1 MNRKNYI
8 INPDVKE
15 KEQLVKII
23 LIIAAVF
30 IVYCLIEMIREL
42 RDFRVTKYRICSQ
55 KLNGIKETKRIVFLS
70 DLHNRMY
77 GEENERLLKS
87 IREQQ
92 PDLILIGGD
101 MLVRKDGN
109 SYDKTVRFLDKL
121 PEICPVYC
129 ANGNH
134 EQKLKELP
142 DKYEQSYEDYK
153 KALTASGIHMLE
165 NASET
170 VRLDEVPVKISGLEI
185 PLGAYARFGKK
196 ELPLKEITDRIGEH
210 GEEYQILLAHH
221 PGYMKEYLAYGADLI
236 LGGHYHG
243 CVVQLPGIGGV
254 ISPNFT
260 LFPKY
265 SGGIYEEG
273 EQTAV
278 VSRGLGTHSVPLRLW
293 NWPELVV
300 LELSGTFGN
309 NGNTDTAK

>member
-1 MNRKNYI
+1 MI
-8 INPDVKE
+8 
-15 KEQLVKII
+15 KII
-23 LIIAAVF
+23 LIIVAVF

-55 KLNGIKETKRIVFLS
+55 KLNGIKREKKIIFLR

-77 GEENERLLKS
+77 GEENERLLES
-87 IREQQ
+87 IRNQH

-109 SYDKTVRFLDKL
+109 SYDKTVHFLAKL
-121 PEICPVYC
+121 PGICPVYC

-142 DKYEQSYEDYK
+142 DKYEQSYEEYK

-170 VRLDEVPVKISGLEI
+170 VKLEEVPVKLSGLEI

-196 ELPLKEITDRIGEH
+196 ELSLKEITDRIGEH
-210 GEEYQILLAHH
+210 GDDYQILLAHH

-243 CVVQLPGIGGV
+243 CVVQLPWIGGV
-254 ISPNFT
+254 ISTNFT

-265 SGGIYEEG
+265 SGGIYPEG

-293 NWPELVV
+293 NWPELIV
-300 LELSGTFGN
+300 LELSGN
-309 NGNTDTAK
+309 ER

>member
-1 MNRKNYI
+1 M
-8 INPDVKE
+8 
-15 KEQLVKII
+15 
-23 LIIAAVF
+23 AVF

-55 KLNGIKETKRIVFLS
+55 KLNGIKREKKIIFLS

-77 GEENERLLKS
+77 GGENERLLES
-87 IREQQ
+87 IRNQH

-109 SYDKTVRFLDKL
+109 FYDKTVHFLAKL
-121 PEICPVYC
+121 PGICPVYC

-142 DKYEQSYEDYK
+142 DKYEQSYEEYK

-170 VRLDEVPVKISGLEI
+170 VKLDEVPVKLSGLEI

-196 ELPLKEITDRIGEH
+196 ELSLKEITDRIGEH
-210 GEEYQILLAHH
+210 GDDYQILLAHH

-243 CVVQLPGIGGV
+243 CLVQLPGIGGV
-254 ISPNFT
+254 ISTNFT

-265 SGGIYEEG
+265 SGGIYQEG

-293 NWPELVV
+293 NWPELIV
-300 LELSGTFGN
+300 LELSGN
-309 NGNTDTAK
+309 ER

>member
-1 MNRKNYI
+1 M
-8 INPDVKE
+8 
-15 KEQLVKII
+15 
-23 LIIAAVF
+23 AVF

-55 KLNGIKETKRIVFLS
+55 KLNGIKREKKIIFLS

-77 GEENERLLKS
+77 GEENERLLES
-87 IREQQ
+87 IRNQH

-109 SYDKTVRFLDKL
+109 SYDKTVHFLAKL
-121 PEICPVYC
+121 SGICPVYC

-142 DKYEQSYEDYK
+142 DKYEQSYEEYK

-170 VRLDEVPVKISGLEI
+170 VKLEEVPVKLSGLEI

-196 ELPLKEITDRIGEH
+196 ELSLKEITDRIGEH
-210 GEEYQILLAHH
+210 GDDYQILLAHH

-254 ISPNFT
+254 ISTNFT

-265 SGGIYEEG
+265 SGGIYQEG

-293 NWPELVV
+293 NWPELIV
-300 LELSGTFGN
+300 LELSGN
-309 NGNTDTAK
+309 ER

>member
-1 MNRKNYI
+1 MI
-8 INPDVKE
+8 
-15 KEQLVKII
+15 KII
-23 LIIAAVF
+23 LIIVAVF

-55 KLNGIKETKRIVFLS
+55 KLNGIKKEKKIIFLS

-77 GEENERLLKS
+77 GEENERLLES
-87 IREQQ
+87 IRNQH

-109 SYDKTVRFLDKL
+109 FYDKTVHFLAKL
-121 PEICPVYC
+121 PGICPVYC

-142 DKYEQSYEDYK
+142 DKYEQSYEEYK

-170 VRLDEVPVKISGLEI
+170 VKLEEVPVKLSGLEI

-196 ELPLKEITDRIGEH
+196 ELSLKEITDRIGEH
-210 GEEYQILLAHH
+210 GDDYQILLAHH

-254 ISPNFT
+254 ISTNFT

-265 SGGIYEEG
+265 SGGIYPEG

-293 NWPELVV
+293 NWPELIV
-300 LELSGTFGN
+300 LELSGN
-309 NGNTDTAK
+309 ER

>member
-1 MNRKNYI
+1 MI
-8 INPDVKE
+8 
-15 KEQLVKII
+15 KII
-23 LIIAAVF
+23 LIIVAVF

-55 KLNGIKETKRIVFLS
+55 KLNGIKREKKIIFLS

-77 GEENERLLKS
+77 GEENERLLES
-87 IREQQ
+87 IRNQH

-109 SYDKTVRFLDKL
+109 SYDKTVHFLAKL
-121 PEICPVYC
+121 PGICPVYC

-142 DKYEQSYEDYK
+142 DKYEQSYEEYK

-170 VRLDEVPVKISGLEI
+170 VKLDEVPVKLSGLEI

-196 ELPLKEITDRIGEH
+196 ELSLKEITDRIGEH
-210 GEEYQILLAHH
+210 GDDYQILLAHH

-243 CVVQLPGIGGV
+243 CVVQLPGLGGV
-254 ISPNFT
+254 ISTNFT

-265 SGGIYEEG
+265 SGGIYQEG

-293 NWPELVV
+293 NWPELIV
-300 LELSGTFGN
+300 LELSGN
-309 NGNTDTAK
+309 ER

>member
-1 MNRKNYI
+1 MI
-8 INPDVKE
+8 
-15 KEQLVKII
+15 KII
-23 LIIAAVF
+23 LIIVAVF

-55 KLNGIKETKRIVFLS
+55 KLNGIKREKKIIFLS

-77 GEENERLLKS
+77 GEENERLLES
-87 IREQQ
+87 IRNQH
-92 PDLILIGGD
+92 PNLILIGGD

-109 SYDKTVRFLDKL
+109 SYDKTVHFLAKL
-121 PEICPVYC
+121 PGICPVYC

-142 DKYEQSYEDYK
+142 DKYEQSYEEYK

-170 VRLDEVPVKISGLEI
+170 VKLDEVPVKLSGLEI

-196 ELPLKEITDRIGEH
+196 ELSLKEITDRIGEH
-210 GEEYQILLAHH
+210 GDDYQILLAHH
-221 PGYMKEYLAYGADLI
+221 PGYMKEYLTYGADLI

-243 CVVQLPGIGGV
+243 CVVQLPWIGGV
-254 ISPNFT
+254 ISTNFT

-265 SGGIYEEG
+265 SGGIYQEG

-293 NWPELVV
+293 NWPELIV
-300 LELSGTFGN
+300 LELSGN
-309 NGNTDTAK
+309 ER

>member
-1 MNRKNYI
+1 MI
-8 INPDVKE
+8 
-15 KEQLVKII
+15 KII
-23 LIIAAVF
+23 LIIVAVF

-55 KLNGIKETKRIVFLS
+55 KLNGIKREKKLIFLS

-77 GEENERLLKS
+77 GEENERLLES
-87 IREQQ
+87 IRNQH

-109 SYDKTVRFLDKL
+109 SYDKTVHFLAKL
-121 PEICPVYC
+121 PGICPVYC

-142 DKYEQSYEDYK
+142 DKYEQSYEEYK

-170 VRLDEVPVKISGLEI
+170 VKLEEVPVKLSGLEI

-196 ELPLKEITDRIGEH
+196 ELSLKEITDRIGEH
-210 GEEYQILLAHH
+210 GDDYQILLAHH

-254 ISPNFT
+254 ISTNFT

-265 SGGIYEEG
+265 SGGIYPEG

-278 VSRGLGTHSVPLRLW
+278 VSRGLGTQSVPLRLW
-293 NWPELVV
+293 NWPELIV
-300 LELSGTFGN
+300 LELSGN
-309 NGNTDTAK
+309 ER

>member
-1 MNRKNYI
+1 MI
-8 INPDVKE
+8 
-15 KEQLVKII
+15 KII
-23 LIIAAVF
+23 LIIVAVF

-55 KLNGIKETKRIVFLS
+55 KLNGIKREKKIIFLS

-87 IREQQ
+87 IRNQH

-109 SYDKTVRFLDKL
+109 SYDKTIHFLAKL
-121 PEICPVYC
+121 PGICPVYC

-142 DKYEQSYEDYK
+142 DKYEQSYEEYK

-170 VRLDEVPVKISGLEI
+170 VKLDEVPVKLSGLEI

-196 ELPLKEITDRIGEH
+196 ELSLKEITDRIGEH
-210 GEEYQILLAHH
+210 GDDYQILLAHH

-254 ISPNFT
+254 ISTNFT

-265 SGGIYEEG
+265 SGGIYQEG

-293 NWPELVV
+293 NWPELIV
-300 LELSGTFGN
+300 LELSGN
-309 NGNTDTAK
+309 ER

>member
-1 MNRKNYI
+1 MI
-8 INPDVKE
+8 
-15 KEQLVKII
+15 KII
-23 LIIAAVF
+23 LIIVAVF

-55 KLNGIKETKRIVFLS
+55 KLNGIKREKKIIFLS

-77 GEENERLLKS
+77 GEENERLLES
-87 IREQQ
+87 IRNQH

-109 SYDKTVRFLDKL
+109 SYDKTVHFLAKL
-121 PEICPVYC
+121 PGICPVYC

-142 DKYEQSYEDYK
+142 DKYEQSYEEYK
-153 KALTASGIHMLE
+153 KVLTASGIHMLE

-170 VRLDEVPVKISGLEI
+170 VKLDEVPVKLSGLEI

-196 ELPLKEITDRIGEH
+196 ELSLKEITDRIGEH
-210 GEEYQILLAHH
+210 GDDYQILLAHH

-254 ISPNFT
+254 ISTNFT

-265 SGGIYEEG
+265 SGGIYQEG

-293 NWPELVV
+293 NWPELIV
-300 LELSGTFGN
+300 LELSGN
-309 NGNTDTAK
+309 ER

>member
-1 MNRKNYI
+1 MI
-8 INPDVKE
+8 
-15 KEQLVKII
+15 KII
-23 LIIAAVF
+23 LIIVAVF

-55 KLNGIKETKRIVFLS
+55 KLNGIKGEKKIIFLS

-77 GEENERLLKS
+77 GEENKRLLES
-87 IREQQ
+87 IRDQH

-109 SYDKTVRFLDKL
+109 SYDKTVHFLTKL
-121 PEICPVYC
+121 PGICPVYC

-142 DKYEQSYEDYK
+142 DKYEQSYEEYK
-153 KALTASGIHMLE
+153 RILTASGIHMLE

-170 VRLDEVPVKISGLEI
+170 VKLDEVPVKLSGLEI
-185 PLGAYARFGKK
+185 PLRAYARFGKK
-196 ELPLKEITDRIGEH
+196 ELSLKEITDRIGEH
-210 GEEYQILLAHH
+210 GGDYQILLAHH

-265 SGGIYEEG
+265 SGGIYREG

-293 NWPELVV
+293 NWPELIV
-300 LELSGTFGN
+300 LELSGN
-309 NGNTDTAK
+309 ER

>member
-1 MNRKNYI
+1 MI
-8 INPDVKE
+8 
-15 KEQLVKII
+15 KII
-23 LIIAAVF
+23 LIIVAVL

-55 KLNGIKETKRIVFLS
+55 KLNGIKREKKLIFLS

-77 GEENERLLKS
+77 GEENERLLES
-87 IREQQ
+87 IRNQH

-109 SYDKTVRFLDKL
+109 SYDKTVHFLAKL
-121 PEICPVYC
+121 PGICPVYC

-142 DKYEQSYEDYK
+142 DKYEQSYEEYK

-170 VRLDEVPVKISGLEI
+170 VKLEEVPVKLSGLEI

-196 ELPLKEITDRIGEH
+196 ELSLKEITDRIGEH
-210 GEEYQILLAHH
+210 GDDYKILLAHH

-254 ISPNFT
+254 ISTNFT

-265 SGGIYEEG
+265 SGGIYPEG

-293 NWPELVV
+293 NWPELIV
-300 LELSGTFGN
+300 LELSGN
-309 NGNTDTAK
+309 ER

>member
-1 MNRKNYI
+1 MI
-8 INPDVKE
+8 
-15 KEQLVKII
+15 KII
-23 LIIAAVF
+23 LIIVAVF

-55 KLNGIKETKRIVFLS
+55 KLNGIKREKKIIFLS

-77 GEENERLLKS
+77 GEENERLLES
-87 IREQQ
+87 IRNQH

-109 SYDKTVRFLDKL
+109 SYDKTVHFLAKL
-121 PEICPVYC
+121 PGICPVYC

-142 DKYEQSYEDYK
+142 DKYEQSYEEYK

-170 VRLDEVPVKISGLEI
+170 VKLEEVPVKLSGLEI

-196 ELPLKEITDRIGEH
+196 ELSLKEITNRIGEH
-210 GEEYQILLAHH
+210 GDDYQILLAHH

-243 CVVQLPGIGGV
+243 CVVQLPWIGGV
-254 ISPNFT
+254 ISTNFT

-265 SGGIYEEG
+265 SGGIYPEG

-293 NWPELVV
+293 NWPELIV
-300 LELSGTFGN
+300 LELSGN
-309 NGNTDTAK
+309 ER

>member
-1 MNRKNYI
+1 MI
-8 INPDVKE
+8 
-15 KEQLVKII
+15 KII
-23 LIIAAVF
+23 LIIVAVF

-55 KLNGIKETKRIVFLS
+55 KLNGIKREKKIIFLS

-77 GEENERLLKS
+77 GEENERLLES
-87 IREQQ
+87 IRNQH

-109 SYDKTVRFLDKL
+109 SYDKTVHFLAKL
-121 PEICPVYC
+121 PGICPVYC

-142 DKYEQSYEDYK
+142 DKYEQSYEEYK

-170 VRLDEVPVKISGLEI
+170 VKLDEVPVKLSGLEI

-196 ELPLKEITDRIGEH
+196 ELSLKEITDRIGEH
-210 GEEYQILLAHH
+210 GDDYQILLAHH

-254 ISPNFT
+254 ISTNFT
-260 LFPKY
+260 LFPQY
-265 SGGIYEEG
+265 SGGIYQEG

-293 NWPELVV
+293 NWPELIV
-300 LELSGTFGN
+300 LELSGN
-309 NGNTDTAK
+309 ER

>member
-1 MNRKNYI
+1 MI
-8 INPDVKE
+8 
-15 KEQLVKII
+15 KII
-23 LIIAAVF
+23 LIIVAVF

-55 KLNGIKETKRIVFLS
+55 KLNGIKREKKIIFLS

-87 IREQQ
+87 IRNQH

-109 SYDKTVRFLDKL
+109 SYDKTVHFLAKL
-121 PEICPVYC
+121 PGICPVYC

-142 DKYEQSYEDYK
+142 DKYEQSYEEYK

-170 VRLDEVPVKISGLEI
+170 VKLEEVPVKLSGLEI

-196 ELPLKEITDRIGEH
+196 ELSLKEITDRIGEH
-210 GEEYQILLAHH
+210 GDDYQILLAHH
-221 PGYMKEYLAYGADLI
+221 PGYMKEYLTYGADLI

-243 CVVQLPGIGGV
+243 CVVQLPWIGGV
-254 ISPNFT
+254 ISTNFT

-265 SGGIYEEG
+265 SGGIYQEG

-293 NWPELVV
+293 NWPELIV
-300 LELSGTFGN
+300 LELSGN
-309 NGNTDTAK
+309 ER

>member
-1 MNRKNYI
+1 MI
-8 INPDVKE
+8 
-15 KEQLVKII
+15 KII
-23 LIIAAVF
+23 LIIVAVF

-55 KLNGIKETKRIVFLS
+55 KLNGIKREKKIIFLS

-77 GEENERLLKS
+77 GEENERLLES
-87 IREQQ
+87 IRNQH

-109 SYDKTVRFLDKL
+109 SYDKTVHFLAKL
-121 PEICPVYC
+121 PGICPVYC

-142 DKYEQSYEDYK
+142 DKYEQSYEEYK

-170 VRLDEVPVKISGLEI
+170 VKLEEVPVKLSGLEI
-185 PLGAYARFGKK
+185 PLGAYARFGRK
-196 ELPLKEITDRIGEH
+196 ELSLKEITDRIGEH
-210 GEEYQILLAHH
+210 GDDYQILLAHH

-254 ISPNFT
+254 ISTNFT

-265 SGGIYEEG
+265 SGGIYPEG

-293 NWPELVV
+293 NWPELIV
-300 LELSGTFGN
+300 LELSGNEISFRMKI
-309 NGNTDTAK
+309 DKRL

>member
-1 MNRKNYI
+1 MI
-8 INPDVKE
+8 
-15 KEQLVKII
+15 KII
-23 LIIAAVF
+23 LIIVAVF

-55 KLNGIKETKRIVFLS
+55 KLNGIKREKKIIFLS

-77 GEENERLLKS
+77 GEENERLLES
-87 IREQQ
+87 IRNQH

-109 SYDKTVRFLDKL
+109 SYDKTVHFLAKL
-121 PEICPVYC
+121 PGICPVYC

-142 DKYEQSYEDYK
+142 DKYEQSYEEYK

-170 VRLDEVPVKISGLEI
+170 VKLDEVPVKLSGLEI

-196 ELPLKEITDRIGEH
+196 ELSLKEITDRIGEH
-210 GEEYQILLAHH
+210 GDDYQILLAHH

-243 CVVQLPGIGGV
+243 CVVQLPWIGGV
-254 ISPNFT
+254 ISTNFT

-265 SGGIYEEG
+265 SGGIYPEG

-278 VSRGLGTHSVPLRLW
+278 VIRGLGTHSVQLRLW
-293 NWPELVV
+293 NWPELIV
-300 LELSGTFGN
+300 LELSGN
-309 NGNTDTAK
+309 ER

>member
-1 MNRKNYI
+1 MI
-8 INPDVKE
+8 
-15 KEQLVKII
+15 KII
-23 LIIAAVF
+23 LIIVAVF

-55 KLNGIKETKRIVFLS
+55 KLNGIKKEKKIIFLS

-77 GEENERLLKS
+77 GEENERLLES
-87 IREQQ
+87 IRNQH

-109 SYDKTVRFLDKL
+109 SYDKTVHFLAKL
-121 PEICPVYC
+121 PGICPVYC

-142 DKYEQSYEDYK
+142 DKYEQSYEEYK

-170 VRLDEVPVKISGLEI
+170 VKLDEVPVKLSGLEI

-196 ELPLKEITDRIGEH
+196 ELSLKEITDRIGEH
-210 GEEYQILLAHH
+210 GDDYQILLAHH

-254 ISPNFT
+254 ISTNFT

-265 SGGIYEEG
+265 SGGIYPEG

-293 NWPELVV
+293 NWPELIV
-300 LELSGTFGN
+300 LELSGN
-309 NGNTDTAK
+309 ER

>member
-1 MNRKNYI
+1 MI
-8 INPDVKE
+8 
-15 KEQLVKII
+15 KII
-23 LIIAAVF
+23 LIIVAVF

-55 KLNGIKETKRIVFLS
+55 KLNGIKREKKIIFLS

-77 GEENERLLKS
+77 GEENERLLES
-87 IREQQ
+87 IRNQH

-109 SYDKTVRFLDKL
+109 SYDKTVHFLAKL
-121 PEICPVYC
+121 PGICPVYC

-142 DKYEQSYEDYK
+142 DKYEQSYEEYK

-170 VRLDEVPVKISGLEI
+170 VKLDEVPVKLSVLEI
-185 PLGAYARFGKK
+185 PLVAYAIFGKK
-196 ELPLKEITDRIGEH
+196 ELSLKEITDRIGEH
-210 GEEYQILLAHH
+210 GDDYQILLAHH

-243 CVVQLPGIGGV
+243 CVVQLPWIGGV
-254 ISPNFT
+254 ISTNFT

-265 SGGIYEEG
+265 SGGIYPEG

-293 NWPELVV
+293 NWPELIV
-300 LELSGTFGN
+300 LELSGN
-309 NGNTDTAK
+309 ER

>member
-1 MNRKNYI
+1 MI
-8 INPDVKE
+8 
-15 KEQLVKII
+15 KII
-23 LIIAAVF
+23 LIIVAVF

-55 KLNGIKETKRIVFLS
+55 KLNGIKREKKIIFLS

-77 GEENERLLKS
+77 GEENERLLES
-87 IREQQ
+87 IRNQH

-109 SYDKTVRFLDKL
+109 SYDKTVHFLAKL
-121 PEICPVYC
+121 PGICPVYC

-142 DKYEQSYEDYK
+142 DKYEQSYEEYK

-165 NASET
+165 KASET
-170 VRLDEVPVKISGLEI
+170 VKLDEVPVKLSGLEI

-196 ELPLKEITDRIGEH
+196 ELSLKEITDRIGEH
-210 GEEYQILLAHH
+210 GDDYQILLAHH

-243 CVVQLPGIGGV
+243 CVVQLPWIGGV
-254 ISPNFT
+254 ISTNFT

-265 SGGIYEEG
+265 SGGIYQEG

-293 NWPELVV
+293 NWPELIV
-300 LELSGTFGN
+300 LELSGN
-309 NGNTDTAK
+309 ER

>member
-1 MNRKNYI
+1 M
-8 INPDVKE
+8 
-15 KEQLVKII
+15 
-23 LIIAAVF
+23 AVF

-55 KLNGIKETKRIVFLS
+55 KLNGIKREKKIIFLS

-77 GEENERLLKS
+77 GEENERLLES
-87 IREQQ
+87 IRNQH

-109 SYDKTVRFLDKL
+109 FYDKTVHFLAKL
-121 PEICPVYC
+121 PGICPVYC

-142 DKYEQSYEDYK
+142 DKYEQSYEEYK

-170 VRLDEVPVKISGLEI
+170 VKLDEVPVKLSGLEI

-196 ELPLKEITDRIGEH
+196 ELSLKEITDRIGEH
-210 GEEYQILLAHH
+210 GDDYQMLLAHH

-243 CVVQLPGIGGV
+243 CLVQLPGIGGV
-254 ISPNFT
+254 ISTNFT

-265 SGGIYEEG
+265 SGGIYQEG

-293 NWPELVV
+293 NWPELIV
-300 LELSGTFGN
+300 LELSGN
-309 NGNTDTAK
+309 ER

>member
-1 MNRKNYI
+1 MI
-8 INPDVKE
+8 
-15 KEQLVKII
+15 KII
-23 LIIAAVF
+23 LIIVAVF

-55 KLNGIKETKRIVFLS
+55 KLNGIKREKKIIFLS

-77 GEENERLLKS
+77 GEENERLLES
-87 IREQQ
+87 IRNQH

-109 SYDKTVRFLDKL
+109 SYDKTVHFLAKL
-121 PEICPVYC
+121 PGICPVYC

-142 DKYEQSYEDYK
+142 DKYEQSYEEYK

-170 VRLDEVPVKISGLEI
+170 VKLDEVPVKLSGLEI

-196 ELPLKEITDRIGEH
+196 ELSLKEITDRIGEH
-210 GEEYQILLAHH
+210 GDDYQILLAHH
-221 PGYMKEYLAYGADLI
+221 PGYIQEYLEYGADLI

-254 ISPNFT
+254 ISTNFT

-265 SGGIYEEG
+265 SGGIYPEG

-293 NWPELVV
+293 NWPELIV
-300 LELSGTFGN
+300 LELSGN
-309 NGNTDTAK
+309 ER

>member
-1 MNRKNYI
+1 M
-8 INPDVKE
+8 
-15 KEQLVKII
+15 
-23 LIIAAVF
+23 AVF

-55 KLNGIKETKRIVFLS
+55 KLNGIKREKKIIFLS

-77 GEENERLLKS
+77 GEENERLLES
-87 IREQQ
+87 IRNQH

-109 SYDKTVRFLDKL
+109 SYDKTVHFLAKL
-121 PEICPVYC
+121 PGICPVYC

-142 DKYEQSYEDYK
+142 DKYEQSYEEYK

-165 NASET
+165 SASET
-170 VRLDEVPVKISGLEI
+170 VKLDEVPVKLSGLEI

-196 ELPLKEITDRIGEH
+196 ELSLKEITDRIGEH
-210 GEEYQILLAHH
+210 GDDYQILLAHH

-254 ISPNFT
+254 ISTNFT

-265 SGGIYEEG
+265 SGGIYQEG

-293 NWPELVV
+293 NWPELIV
-300 LELSGTFGN
+300 LELSGN
-309 NGNTDTAK
+309 ER

>member
-1 MNRKNYI
+1 MI
-8 INPDVKE
+8 
-15 KEQLVKII
+15 KII
-23 LIIAAVF
+23 LIIVAVF

-55 KLNGIKETKRIVFLS
+55 KLNGIKREKKIIFLS

-77 GEENERLLKS
+77 GEENERLLES
-87 IREQQ
+87 IRNQH

-109 SYDKTVRFLDKL
+109 SYDKTVHFLAKL
-121 PEICPVYC
+121 PGICPVYC

-142 DKYEQSYEDYK
+142 DKYEQSYEEYK

-170 VRLDEVPVKISGLEI
+170 VKLDEVPVKLSGLEI

-196 ELPLKEITDRIGEH
+196 ELSLKEITDRIGEH
-210 GEEYQILLAHH
+210 GDDYQILLAHH

-254 ISPNFT
+254 ISTNFT

-265 SGGIYEEG
+265 SGGIYQEG

-293 NWPELVV
+293 NWTELIV
-300 LELSGTFGN
+300 LELSGN
-309 NGNTDTAK
+309 ER

>member
-1 MNRKNYI
+1 M
-8 INPDVKE
+8 
-15 KEQLVKII
+15 
-23 LIIAAVF
+23 AVF

-55 KLNGIKETKRIVFLS
+55 KLNGIKREKKIIFLS

-77 GEENERLLKS
+77 GEENERLLES
-87 IREQQ
+87 IRNQH

-109 SYDKTVRFLDKL
+109 SYDKTVHFLAKL
-121 PEICPVYC
+121 PGICPVYC

-142 DKYEQSYEDYK
+142 DKYEQSYEEYK
-153 KALTASGIHMLE
+153 KALTESGIHMLE

-170 VRLDEVPVKISGLEI
+170 VKLEEVPVKLSGLEI

-196 ELPLKEITDRIGEH
+196 ELSLKEITDRIGEH
-210 GEEYQILLAHH
+210 GDDYQILLAHH

-265 SGGIYEEG
+265 SGGIYQEG

-293 NWPELVV
+293 NWPELIV
-300 LELSGTFGN
+300 LELSGN
-309 NGNTDTAK
+309 ER

>member
-1 MNRKNYI
+1 LI
-8 INPDVKE
+8 
-15 KEQLVKII
+15 KII
-23 LIIAAVF
+23 LIIVAVF

-55 KLNGIKETKRIVFLS
+55 KLNGIKREKKIIFLS

-77 GEENERLLKS
+77 GEENERLLES
-87 IREQQ
+87 IRNQH

-109 SYDKTVRFLDKL
+109 SYDKTVHFLAKL
-121 PEICPVYC
+121 PGICPVYC

-142 DKYEQSYEDYK
+142 DKYEQSYEEYK

-170 VRLDEVPVKISGLEI
+170 VKLDEVPVKLSGLEI

-196 ELPLKEITDRIGEH
+196 ELSLKEITDRIGEH
-210 GEEYQILLAHH
+210 GDDYQILLAHH

-243 CVVQLPGIGGV
+243 CVVQLPWIGGV
-254 ISPNFT
+254 ISTNFT

-265 SGGIYEEG
+265 SGGIYPEG

-293 NWPELVV
+293 NWPELIV
-300 LELSGTFGN
+300 LELSGN
-309 NGNTDTAK
+309 ER

>member
-1 MNRKNYI
+1 M
-8 INPDVKE
+8 
-15 KEQLVKII
+15 
-23 LIIAAVF
+23 AVF

-42 RDFRVTKYRICSQ
+42 RDFRVTKYRICSH
-55 KLNGIKETKRIVFLS
+55 KLNGIKGTKRIVFLS

-77 GEENERLLKS
+77 GEENGRLLES
-87 IREQQ
+87 IRDQH

-109 SYDKTVRFLDKL
+109 SYDKTVRFLEKL
-121 PEICPVYC
+121 PGICPVYY

-142 DKYEQSYEDYK
+142 DKYEQSYEEYK
-153 KALTASGIHMLE
+153 KALSANGIHMLE

-170 VRLDEVPVKISGLEI
+170 VKLDDVPVKLSGLEI

-196 ELPLKEITDRIGEH
+196 ELSLKEITDRIGEH
-210 GEEYQILLAHH
+210 GVDYQILLAHH
-221 PGYMKEYLAYGADLI
+221 PGYIKEYLAYGADLI
-236 LGGHYHG
+236 LSGHYHG

-254 ISPNFT
+254 VSPNFT

-265 SGGIYEEG
+265 SGGIYPEG

-293 NWPELVV
+293 NWPELIV
-300 LELSGTFGN
+300 LELSG
-309 NGNTDTAK
+309 AAEKM

>member
-1 MNRKNYI
+1 MI
-8 INPDVKE
+8 
-15 KEQLVKII
+15 KII
-23 LIIAAVF
+23 LIIVAVF

-55 KLNGIKETKRIVFLS
+55 KLNGIKREKKIIFLS

-77 GEENERLLKS
+77 GEENERLLES
-87 IREQQ
+87 IRNQH

-109 SYDKTVRFLDKL
+109 FYDKTVHFLAKL
-121 PEICPVYC
+121 PGICPVYC

-142 DKYEQSYEDYK
+142 DKYEQSYEEYK

-170 VRLDEVPVKISGLEI
+170 VKLDEVPVKLSGLEI
-185 PLGAYARFGKK
+185 PLGAYARFGRK
-196 ELPLKEITDRIGEH
+196 ELSLKEITDRIGEH
-210 GEEYQILLAHH
+210 GDDYQILLAHH

-243 CVVQLPGIGGV
+243 CLVQLPGIGGV
-254 ISPNFT
+254 ISTNFT

-265 SGGIYEEG
+265 SGGIYQEG

-293 NWPELVV
+293 NWPELIV
-300 LELSGTFGN
+300 LELSGN
-309 NGNTDTAK
+309 ER

>member
-1 MNRKNYI
+1 MI
-8 INPDVKE
+8 
-15 KEQLVKII
+15 KII
-23 LIIAAVF
+23 LIIVAVF

-55 KLNGIKETKRIVFLS
+55 KLNGIKREKKIIFLS

-77 GEENERLLKS
+77 GEENERLLES
-87 IREQQ
+87 IRNQH

-109 SYDKTVRFLDKL
+109 SYDKTGHFLAKL
-121 PEICPVYC
+121 PGICPVYC

-142 DKYEQSYEDYK
+142 DKYEQSYEEYK

-170 VRLDEVPVKISGLEI
+170 VKLDEVPVKLSGLEI

-196 ELPLKEITDRIGEH
+196 ELSLKEITDRIGEH
-210 GEEYQILLAHH
+210 GDDYQILLAHH

-254 ISPNFT
+254 ISTNFT

-265 SGGIYEEG
+265 SGGIYQEG

-293 NWPELVV
+293 NWPELIV
-300 LELSGTFGN
+300 LELSGN
-309 NGNTDTAK
+309 ER

>member
-1 MNRKNYI
+1 MI
-8 INPDVKE
+8 
-15 KEQLVKII
+15 KII
-23 LIIAAVF
+23 LIIVAVF

-55 KLNGIKETKRIVFLS
+55 KLNGIKREKKIIFLS
-70 DLHNRMY
+70 DLHNQMY
-77 GEENERLLKS
+77 GEENERLLES
-87 IREQQ
+87 IRNQH

-109 SYDKTVRFLDKL
+109 SYDKTVHFLAKL
-121 PEICPVYC
+121 PGICPVYC

-142 DKYEQSYEDYK
+142 DKYEQSYEEYK

-170 VRLDEVPVKISGLEI
+170 VKLDEVPVKLSGLEI

-196 ELPLKEITDRIGEH
+196 ELSLKEITDRIGEH
-210 GEEYQILLAHH
+210 GDDYQILLAHH

-254 ISPNFT
+254 ISTNFT

-265 SGGIYEEG
+265 SGGIYQEG

-293 NWPELVV
+293 NWPELIV
-300 LELSGTFGN
+300 LELSGN
-309 NGNTDTAK
+309 ER

>member
-1 MNRKNYI
+1 MI
-8 INPDVKE
+8 
-15 KEQLVKII
+15 KII
-23 LIIAAVF
+23 LIIVAVF

-55 KLNGIKETKRIVFLS
+55 KLNGIKREKKIIFLS
-70 DLHNRMY
+70 DLHNQMY
-77 GEENERLLKS
+77 GEENERLLES
-87 IREQQ
+87 IRNQH

-109 SYDKTVRFLDKL
+109 SYDKTVHFLAKL
-121 PEICPVYC
+121 PGICPVYC

-142 DKYEQSYEDYK
+142 DKYEQSYEEYK

-170 VRLDEVPVKISGLEI
+170 VKLDEVPVKLSGLEI

-196 ELPLKEITDRIGEH
+196 ELSLKEITDRIGEH
-210 GEEYQILLAHH
+210 GDDYQILLAHH

-243 CVVQLPGIGGV
+243 CVVQLPWIGGV
-254 ISPNFT
+254 ISTNFT

-265 SGGIYEEG
+265 SGGIYQEG

-293 NWPELVV
+293 NWPELIV
-300 LELSGTFGN
+300 LELSGN
-309 NGNTDTAK
+309 ER

>member
-1 MNRKNYI
+1 MI
-8 INPDVKE
+8 
-15 KEQLVKII
+15 KII
-23 LIIAAVF
+23 LIIVAVF

-55 KLNGIKETKRIVFLS
+55 KLNGIKREKKIIFLS

-77 GEENERLLKS
+77 GEENERLLES
-87 IREQQ
+87 IRNQH

-109 SYDKTVRFLDKL
+109 SYDKTVHFLAKL
-121 PEICPVYC
+121 PGICPVYC

-142 DKYEQSYEDYK
+142 DKYEQSYEEYK

-170 VRLDEVPVKISGLEI
+170 VKLDEVPVKLSGLEI

-196 ELPLKEITDRIGEH
+196 ELSLKEITDRIGEH
-210 GEEYQILLAHH
+210 GDDYQILLAHH

-254 ISPNFT
+254 ISTNFT

-265 SGGIYEEG
+265 YGGIYPEG
-273 EQTAV
+273 EQIAV

-293 NWPELVV
+293 NWPELIV
-300 LELSGTFGN
+300 LELSGN
-309 NGNTDTAK
+309 ER

>member
-1 MNRKNYI
+1 MI
-8 INPDVKE
+8 
-15 KEQLVKII
+15 KII
-23 LIIAAVF
+23 LIIVAVF

-55 KLNGIKETKRIVFLS
+55 KLNGIKREKKIIFLS

-77 GEENERLLKS
+77 GEENERLLES
-87 IREQQ
+87 IRNQH

-109 SYDKTVRFLDKL
+109 SYDKTVHFLAKL
-121 PEICPVYC
+121 PGICPVYC

-142 DKYEQSYEDYK
+142 DKYEQSYEEYK

-170 VRLDEVPVKISGLEI
+170 VKLDEVPVKLSGLEI

-196 ELPLKEITDRIGEH
+196 ELSLKEITDRIGEH
-210 GEEYQILLAHH
+210 GDDYQILLAHH

-243 CVVQLPGIGGV
+243 CVVQLPWIGGV
-254 ISPNFT
+254 ISTNFT

-265 SGGIYEEG
+265 SGGIYQEG

-293 NWPELVV
+293 NWPELIV
-300 LELSGTFGN
+300 LELSASGN
-309 NGNTDTAK
+309 VNERK

>member
-1 MNRKNYI
+1 MI
-8 INPDVKE
+8 
-15 KEQLVKII
+15 KII
-23 LIIAAVF
+23 LIIVAVF

-42 RDFRVTKYRICSQ
+42 RDFPVTKYRICSQ
-55 KLNGIKETKRIVFLS
+55 KLNGIKREKKIIFLS

-77 GEENERLLKS
+77 GEENERLLES
-87 IREQQ
+87 IRNQH

-109 SYDKTVRFLDKL
+109 SYDKTVHFLAKL
-121 PEICPVYC
+121 PGICPVYC

-142 DKYEQSYEDYK
+142 DKYEQSYEEYK

-170 VRLDEVPVKISGLEI
+170 VKLDEVPVKLSGLEI

-196 ELPLKEITDRIGEH
+196 ELSLKEITARIGEH
-210 GEEYQILLAHH
+210 GDDYQILLAHH

-243 CVVQLPGIGGV
+243 CVVQLPWIGGV
-254 ISPNFT
+254 ISTNFT

-265 SGGIYEEG
+265 SGGIYQEG

-293 NWPELVV
+293 NWPELIV
-300 LELSGTFGN
+300 LELSGN
-309 NGNTDTAK
+309 ER

>member
-1 MNRKNYI
+1 MI
-8 INPDVKE
+8 
-15 KEQLVKII
+15 KII
-23 LIIAAVF
+23 LIIVAVF

-55 KLNGIKETKRIVFLS
+55 KLNGIKREKKIIFLS

-77 GEENERLLKS
+77 GEENERLLES
-87 IREQQ
+87 IRNQH

-109 SYDKTVRFLDKL
+109 SYDKTVHFLAKL
-121 PEICPVYC
+121 PGICPVYC

-142 DKYEQSYEDYK
+142 DKYEQSYEEYK

-170 VRLDEVPVKISGLEI
+170 VKLDEVPVKLSGLEI

-196 ELPLKEITDRIGEH
+196 ELSLKEITDRIGEH
-210 GEEYQILLAHH
+210 GDDYQILLAHH

-254 ISPNFT
+254 ISTNFT

-265 SGGIYEEG
+265 SGGIYPEG

-278 VSRGLGTHSVPLRLW
+278 VSRGLGPHSVPLRLW
-293 NWPELVV
+293 NWPELIV
-300 LELSGTFGN
+300 LELSGN
-309 NGNTDTAK
+309 ER

>member
-1 MNRKNYI
+1 MI
-8 INPDVKE
+8 
-15 KEQLVKII
+15 KII
-23 LIIAAVF
+23 LIIVAVF

-55 KLNGIKETKRIVFLS
+55 KLNGIKREKKIIFLS

-77 GEENERLLKS
+77 GEENERLLES
-87 IREQQ
+87 IRNQH

-109 SYDKTVRFLDKL
+109 SYDKTVHFLAKL
-121 PEICPVYC
+121 PGICPVYC

-142 DKYEQSYEDYK
+142 DKYEQSYEEYK

-170 VRLDEVPVKISGLEI
+170 VKLEEVPVKLSGLEI

-196 ELPLKEITDRIGEH
+196 ELSLKEITDRIGEH
-210 GEEYQILLAHH
+210 GDDYQILLAHH

-243 CVVQLPGIGGV
+243 CVVQLPWIGGV
-254 ISPNFT
+254 ISTNFT

-265 SGGIYEEG
+265 SGGIYPEG

-293 NWPELVV
+293 NRPELIV
-300 LELSGTFGN
+300 LELSGN
-309 NGNTDTAK
+309 ER

>member
-1 MNRKNYI
+1 MI
-8 INPDVKE
+8 
-15 KEQLVKII
+15 KII
-23 LIIAAVF
+23 LIIVAVF

-55 KLNGIKETKRIVFLS
+55 KLNGIKKEKKIIFLS

-77 GEENERLLKS
+77 GEENERLLES
-87 IREQQ
+87 IRNQH

-109 SYDKTVRFLDKL
+109 FYDKTVHFLAKL
-121 PEICPVYC
+121 PGICPVYC

-142 DKYEQSYEDYK
+142 DKYEQSYEEYK

-170 VRLDEVPVKISGLEI
+170 VKLDEVPVKLSGLEI

-196 ELPLKEITDRIGEH
+196 ELSLKEITDRIGEH
-210 GEEYQILLAHH
+210 GDDYQILLAHH

-243 CVVQLPGIGGV
+243 CLVQLPGIGGV
-254 ISPNFT
+254 ISTNFT

-265 SGGIYEEG
+265 SGGIYPEG

-293 NWPELVV
+293 NWPELIV
-300 LELSGTFGN
+300 LELSGN
-309 NGNTDTAK
+309 ER